1 MSCRAV
7 LISALLPIGTAAC
20 VAAHPGYSDI
30 TDYMETPSEY
40 QAYACGRAGEIK
52 QVDLLFVF
60 HAGVADLYD
69 IALAELAE
77 QKSSNLAIAHFARS
91 TRADATLSHWRLTLV
106 AQSNLGI
113 APPLSLDRDH
123 AIARDQIAALE
134 GAAFD
139 TAYLRAAVRSSDATL
154 ALYTHEAR
162 FGGPPV
168 MNRFAFAGVP
178 RLDIQKQFA
187 EALAARQ
194 GR

>member
-1 MSCRAV
+1 MPHCPR
-7 LISALLPIGTAAC
+7 
-20 VAAHPGYSDI
+20 
-30 TDYMETPSEY
+30 
-40 QAYACGRAGEIK
+40 
-52 QVDLLFVF
+52 FWNF
-60 HAGVADLYD
+60 HGL
-69 IALAELAE
+69 
-77 QKSSNLAIAHFARS
+77 
-91 TRADATLSHWRLTLV
+91 LSHWRLTLV

-139 TAYLRAAVRSSDATL
+139 TAYLRAAVRSSDDAL

>member
-7 LISALLPIGTAAC
+7 LISALIPIGTAAC

-40 QAYACGRAGEIK
+40 QAYAYGRAGEIK

-178 RLDIQKQFA
+178 RLDIQKQFV

>member
-40 QAYACGRAGEIK
+40 QAYAYGRAGEIK

-154 ALYTHEAR
+154 AIYTHEAR